1 MRTHL
6 MAILIGSSAFV
17 ASTRPAVAQA
27 ADASVAA
34 VPAAAA
40 RAGSADTNIDRA
52 FIQPTAMTQP
62 AGSLTYNNYELLLH
76 GLTYGVTDNVQASVT
91 VLAPIVRDMPFVGFA
106 ALKARLAATERLH
119 LAVQGSAAFGH
130 AFDSSSGNPNGY
142 SVGAGAYASF
152 CLRDDC
158 SSLFNA
164 SANYQYGT
172 ATGDGG
178 GGHLLIYGGSIVH
191 RVASHVKVLAEVT
204 SAAGKSGSKD
214 LDNISGFLVSYGV
227 RFNVKDFAG
236 DVGFIKPVVTDGGS
250 DNLLLGLPFVNVSYR
265 WN

>member
-1 MRTHL
+1 
-6 MAILIGSSAFV
+6 
-17 ASTRPAVAQA
+17 
-27 ADASVAA
+27 
-34 VPAAAA
+34 
-40 RAGSADTNIDRA
+40 
-52 FIQPTAMTQP
+52 MTQP

-214 LDNISGFLVSYGV
+214 LDNISGIFNTGKPLTGAVPLRYRPKKLYQIFPTHSTKKCGLTAREK
-227 RFNVKDFAG
+227 RFDNVT
-236 DVGFIKPVVTDGGS
+236 KPFD
-250 DNLLLGLPFVNVSYR
+250 
-265 WN
+265 